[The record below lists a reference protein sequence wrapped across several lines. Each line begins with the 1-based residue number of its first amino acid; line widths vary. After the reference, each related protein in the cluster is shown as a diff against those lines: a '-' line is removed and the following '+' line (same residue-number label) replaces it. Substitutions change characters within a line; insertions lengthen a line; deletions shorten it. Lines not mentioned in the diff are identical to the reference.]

1 MQQLFFLK
9 KEIPKSRSHID
20 QTNDRKAVKGRVR
33 GRDSEEEDGEAEDE
47 REGQG
52 RKGAH
57 RECTVKGRV
66 LTTSV
71 GSPVDI
77 TAPASQHLE
86 RRRSKGQRDSHI

>member
-1 MQQLFFLK
+1 M
-9 KEIPKSRSHID
+9 
-20 QTNDRKAVKGRVR
+20 R
-33 GRDSEEEDGEAEDE
+33 GRDSEEEEGEAEEE

-71 GSPVDI
+71 GRPVDI

-86 RRRSKGQRDSHI
+86 RRRLKGQRDSHI

>member
-1 MQQLFFLK
+1 MKKK
-9 KEIPKSRSHID
+9 KEK
-20 QTNDRKAVKGRVR
+20 QKKR
-33 GRDSEEEDGEAEDE
+33 GRE
-47 REGQG
+47 RG

-71 GSPVDI
+71 GRPVDI

-86 RRRSKGQRDSHI
+86 RRRLKGQRDSHI